1 VESVLFRVKV
11 RAVGRAARPREADAL
26 PRLCGVRVLVPSVLP
41 AIGFSSCD
49 QLEAC
54 GPGRAWEARLPKQTL
69 GLQGRGIP
77 PGEAK
82 AGLRDLREL
91 CGEKL
96 CRSEVVSVATPCA
109 SVVKR
114 RGAFSAGSAS
124 PR

>member
-77 PGEAK
+77 PGEARQ
-82 AGLRDLREL
+82 AF
-91 CGEKL
+91 
-96 CRSEVVSVATPCA
+96 VIFVNF
-109 SVVKR
+109 VVKSCAAVR
-114 RGAFSAGSAS
+114 SCPWQLRAL
-124 PR
+124 PW